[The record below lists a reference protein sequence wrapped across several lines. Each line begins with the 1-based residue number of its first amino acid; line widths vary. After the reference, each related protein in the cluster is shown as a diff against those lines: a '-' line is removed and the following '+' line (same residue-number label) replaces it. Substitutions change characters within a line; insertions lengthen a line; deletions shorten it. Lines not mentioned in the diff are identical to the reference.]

1 MAQRAVSIRA
11 PVRGVARRAYEGH
24 EKIYEAIAAHD
35 AEAADAAMS
44 SHLTMVLDSY
54 WKAIAAKTK

>member
-1 MAQRAVSIRA
+1 M
-11 PVRGVARRAYEGH
+11 RGWH

-35 AEAADAAMS
+35 AEAADAAMAA
-44 SHLTMVLDSY
+44 HLTMVSDAY